1 MCASVIVGLYDFG
14 AHTSTALFL
23 SRGAGVAVCLTRVCW
38 QVPRR
43 PQSGFLKAL
52 GQAWG
57 QIREKGLGEPR

>member
-1 MCASVIVGLYDFG
+1 MCASVIVGLYGFG
-14 AHTSTALFL
+14 AHMSTALFL
-23 SRGAGVAVCLTRVCW
+23 SRRAGVAVCLTHVCR

-43 PQSGFLKAL
+43 PQSGFLEAL